1 MVILESLERLARSG
15 SRRVKDKLQSIRR
28 ARRFISS
35 GPDLES
41 RLTSVEIQLTELNAQ
56 VGRLMG
62 LESALKEQG
71 AQLGRLE
78 ADLDESRRLNLRAAE
93 LLDIAFN
100 QLSRPD

>member
-1 MVILESLERLARSG
+1 MFILESLERITRSG
-15 SRRVKDKLQSIRR
+15 NHRVRNKLRKLR
-28 ARRFISS
+28 GVRKFIST

-41 RLTSVEIQLTELNAQ
+41 RLVSLEIALREQ
-56 VGRLMG
+56 
-62 LESALKEQG
+62 SALL
-71 AQLGRLE
+71 ARLE